1 MGSAIGLF
9 FDRVRAADR
18 LGYERVISTRSRLLD
33 RTFVALSRAADYSVL
48 WLGIAGLLAAFGG
61 KRGWRAAAR
70 GLVALGVAST
80 LANGPLKLLAQRARP
95 GLAQTPLGHVRP
107 PRTFSFPSAHTSS
120 AFAFA
125 TAASTEAPALLI
137 PLVALAA
144 GVAYSRVHTRVH
156 YPSDVLAGAALG
168 VAVGLGAGRLADAA
182 TRRRSDERRAGDEA
196 RRPPIRDQVVLVV
209 SPHAGRS
216 HRLDRARAALAAEGL
231 AIARELPIQ
240 QVAEL
245 GPLLRDPSAEG
256 RLVIAAGGDGTVG
269 AVSNYVADT
278 RAVLGVLPLGT
289 SNDFA
294 RSLGI
299 PMKVEKAVRLFTEG
313 KVATVDLGRLVVAGE
328 DPKHFVHAATAGLNV
343 SFAKLATRASLRRRL
358 GRLTYAVAAALAL
371 RNLRSFGCRLTY
383 EGRTEHYE
391 LTHLSVI
398 NAPVF
403 GGFLGMRVSGS
414 DPDDGLLDV
423 LAVEALPAHRLILV
437 AIHQL
442 FHIGRP
448 VRGIHAIHVGEL
460 RAHTDEPLEL
470 ALDGEV
476 LGRLPADFVVAGEA
490 LRVVTPVDFADDDDR

>member
-1 MGSAIGLF
+1 VGTATEL
-9 FDRVRAADR
+9 FDRARAADR
-18 LGYERVISTRSRLLD
+18 LTYDRVTSTRSRLLD
-33 RTFVALSRAADYSVL
+33 RTFVTLSRAADYSVL
-48 WLGIAGLLAAFGG
+48 WLGAGGLLALLGG
-61 KRGWRAAAR
+61 RRGRRAAAR
-70 GLVALGVAST
+70 GLLSLGVASI

-95 GLAQTPLGHVRP
+95 ALARTPLRHVRS
-107 PRTFSFPSAHTSS
+107 PRTFSFPSAHTGS

-125 TAASTEAPALLI
+125 TAAGAEAPVLLV

-144 GVAYSRVHTRVH
+144 GVGYSRVHTRVH

-168 VAVGLGAGRLADAA
+168 VAVGLATGRLADAA
-182 TRRRSDERRAGDEA
+182 TRRRSDERQAGGEA
-196 RRPPIRDQVVLVV
+196 RRAPVTSHVVLVA

-216 HRLDRARAALAAEGL
+216 HQLESARAALAANGL
-231 AIARELPIQ
+231 SIARELPIRRLSD
-240 QVAEL
+240 L
-245 GPLLRDPSAEG
+245 GPLLRDSSG
-256 RLVIAAGGDGTVG
+256 VGWLVIAAGGDGTVG
-269 AVSNYVADT
+269 AVSNHVVNT
-278 RAVLGVLPLGT
+278 RAVLGILPLGT

-313 KVATVDLGRLVVAGE
+313 KVATVDVGRLVVAGE
-328 DPKHFVHAATAGLNV
+328 EPKHFVHAATAGLNV
-343 SFAKLATRASLRRRL
+343 SFAKLATRASVRRRL
-358 GRLTYAVAAALAL
+358 GRLTYAVAGALAL
-371 RNLRSFGCRLTY
+371 RDLRSFGCRLTY

-448 VRGIHAIHVGEL
+448 IKGIHAIHVGEL
-460 RAHTDEPLEL
+460 KAHTDEPLEV
-470 ALDGEV
+470 ALDGEI

-490 LRVVTPVDFADDDDR
+490 LRVVTPVDFPDDDGG

>member
-1 MGSAIGLF
+1 VGTTTGLF
-9 FDRVRAADR
+9 DRAQATDR
-18 LGYERVISTRSRLLD
+18 LAYERVISTRSRLLD
-33 RTFVALSRAADYSVL
+33 RTFVTLSRAADYSVL
-48 WLGIAGLLAAFGG
+48 WLGVGGLLALLGG
-61 KRGWRAAAR
+61 KRGRRAAAR
-70 GLVALGVAST
+70 GLLSLGFAST
-80 LANGPLKLLAQRARP
+80 LANGPLKLLVQRARP
-95 GLAQTPLGHVRP
+95 VLAQTPLRHVRA

-125 TAASTEAPALLI
+125 TAVGSEAPVLLV

-144 GVAYSRVHTRVH
+144 AVGYSRVHTRVH

-168 VAVGLGAGRLADAA
+168 VAVGLGAGRLVDAA
-182 TRRRSDERRAGDEA
+182 TRRLSDERHAGVA
-196 RRPPIRDQVVLVV
+196 PVTNHVVLVA

-216 HRLDRARAALAAEGL
+216 HQLERARAALAANGL
-231 AIARELPIQ
+231 TIARELPIQ
-240 QVAEL
+240 QLSDL
-245 GPLLRDPSAEG
+245 GPLLRDSSGEG
-256 RLVIAAGGDGTVG
+256 WLVIAAGGDGTVG
-269 AVSNYVADT
+269 AVSNYVANS
-278 RAVLGVLPLGT
+278 RAVLGILPLGT

-299 PMKVEKAVRLFTEG
+299 PMKIEKAVRLFTEG
-313 KVATVDLGRLVVAGE
+313 KVSTVDVGRLVVAGE
-328 DPKHFVHAATAGLNV
+328 EPRHFVHAATAGLNV

-358 GRLTYAVAAALAL
+358 GRLTYAVAGALAL
-371 RNLRSFGCRLTY
+371 RDLRSFGCRLTY
-383 EGRTEHYE
+383 EGRTERYE

-448 VRGIHAIHVGEL
+448 IKGIHAIHVGEL
-460 RAHTDEPLEL
+460 KAHTDEPLEV

-490 LRVVTPVDFADDDDR
+490 LRVVTPVDFADDDGG